1 MDTLTEKREA
11 ATAAQVRRAKD
22 LERMCQNAA
31 VMFSTDEGRE
41 LLTYLA
47 TRFDVLGRTFLST
60 DRGEVNAIRAGIRDG
75 ERAVV
80 AHLFHLIRKAKPDF
94 PLPL

>member
-11 ATAAQVRRAKD
+11 ATAAQERRAKEHD
-22 LERMCQNAA
+22 RMCQAA
-31 VMFSTDEGRE
+31 AAMFSTDEGRE
-41 LLTYLA
+41 LLGYLA
-47 TRFDVLGRTFLST
+47 ARFDVLGRTFLAT

-80 AHLFHLIRKAKPDF
+80 NHLFHLIRKAKPDF
-94 PLPL
+94 SLPL